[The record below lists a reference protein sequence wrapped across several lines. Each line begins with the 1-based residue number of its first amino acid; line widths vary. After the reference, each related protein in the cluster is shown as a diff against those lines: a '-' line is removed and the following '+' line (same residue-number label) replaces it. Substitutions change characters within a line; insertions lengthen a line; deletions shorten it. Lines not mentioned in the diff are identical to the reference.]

1 MNKNIFKEDFL
12 NVKPESIINAI
23 NERGFFCYEKALDDG
38 FLKSLTS
45 DLELYSPSINKN
57 IASPVWSN
65 TQYYFTHALAASQNY
80 FDLLTSKFIRSI
92 AKSKFDNYFRLK
104 CHRYYETYYGHS
116 MEWHADNVTNEGVVT
131 DIDGLIF
138 IIYIND
144 VFDGEFQLI
153 KGTNKERKEI
163 GGTYNYTNKLIQENY
178 SKQIETF
185 SMKAGS
191 IIIYDT
197 FHIHRAKPILDK
209 KYVRKSIFFQID
221 SSNSHS
227 EKLLINPE
235 FFKNQDSIEK
245 ENMDYLGFGKEAE
258 FDAIPVTD
266 ERDLPIS
273 QIKNFFFRL
282 LRALVVNIYRK
293 VIDIILSHDQKMKY
307 YEYRRKQ
314 KK

>member
-1 MNKNIFKEDFL
+1 
-12 NVKPESIINAI
+12 
-23 NERGFFCYEKALDDG
+23 
-38 FLKSLTS
+38 
-45 DLELYSPSINKN
+45 
-57 IASPVWSN
+57 
-65 TQYYFTHALAASQNY
+65 
-80 FDLLTSKFIRSI
+80 
-92 AKSKFDNYFRLK
+92 
-104 CHRYYETYYGHS
+104 
-116 MEWHADNVTNEGVVT
+116 
-131 DIDGLIF
+131 
-138 IIYIND
+138 
-144 VFDGEFQLI
+144 
-153 KGTNKERKEI
+153 
-163 GGTYNYTNKLIQENY
+163 
-178 SKQIETF
+178 
-185 SMKAGS
+185 MKAGS